1 MLVMSRFSNRR
12 VPRTRQEPPAPSAK
26 TRDEGFS
33 LVEVVMAI
41 TLISIIII
49 PIIEATFTSVK
60 ASSTARIVAEVDTT
74 LQNAADRVTRAP
86 TLCEYDRYVQ
96 AALIAKGWEASQVTA
111 IYEHYVPGTSLK
123 AVDGTPGQWV
133 AGGCIGSTRTPR
145 LIQKVTITVSSDQG
159 SVQRTIEVVKS
170 DV

>member
-1 MLVMSRFSNRR
+1 MRRFSNRR
-12 VPRTRQEPPAPSAK
+12 VRRTDGEQPAPPAK

-41 TLISIIII
+41 TLIAIVII
-49 PIIEATFTSVK
+49 PIIQATFVSVK
-60 ASSTARIVAEVDTT
+60 SSSTARIVAEVDTA

-86 TLCEYDRYVQ
+86 NLCDYDEYIQ
-96 AALIAKGWEASQVTA
+96 AALIAKGWDPSQVTA
-111 IYEHYVPGTSLK
+111 IYQHYEPGTSLK
-123 AVDGTPGQWV
+123 AIDGTPGQWV
-133 AGGCIGSTRTPR
+133 AGGCIGNTRTPR
-145 LIQKVTITVSSDQG
+145 LIQKVTITVTSNQE